1 VLERV
6 ALLAGGNRL
15 FAALGLPHTIS
26 CTVYKQLLL
35 HLFLWYKL
43 QSTGPPF
50 FHPVLAS
57 SSSA

>member
-1 VLERV
+1 VRTAGWWAKAPVLERV

-43 QSTGPPF
+43 
-50 FHPVLAS
+50 
-57 SSSA
+57 